1 VAVSYRALRDADFGP
16 LAAVGEQWLAQAGRL
31 EEREAELDDLRR
43 RRLGEAEWT
52 GTVAEEVRS
61 RVKLIADDA
70 VERAGECRRIAAAIE
85 DAVAVF
91 KDRQE
96 ELEELLASLPEGL
109 SVDAD
114 GVVTAESAED
124 AAAFERR
131 VEAILDAVG
140 EADET
145 LHAAVAAIAGTTDAG
160 ERAELAAGVALA
172 DDFQDMLDGGA
183 DPAAVNAWWDGLSPF
198 EQQGLL
204 EARPELL
211 AQVDG
216 IPTAVRDSANR
227 TLLDGELERRENEI
241 EAVEDRLAADPGDED
256 LRRRLEG
263 LRDTQRDLV
272 RLRDEVS
279 EPYQVGSGGPA
290 LERYLLGYSSAGD
303 GRAVVAIG
311 NPDTADHVS
320 VLVPGTGTDLGNV
333 GGSLDRAELM
343 AGDAYWADPG
353 SSTASVLWLG
363 YDAPDE
369 IVPHAMDR
377 GYAEDAAED
386 LSSFASG
393 LRAVDEDGASHVT
406 VTGHSYGST
415 TVGIAARDAG
425 LDVDDMVFVASPGV
439 GVDSASDLGID
450 PDRVWAT
457 RNEEDIIG
465 WAREDAIGAIAGGG
479 AGGLVGGAAG
489 GLIGG
494 ALGYFASDHDDL
506 VHGTDPVS
514 DAFGGRTFQS
524 DATRDADGFEE
535 LWKDNA
541 ENHSSYWDGD
551 NGHPRNVARDNLAY
565 IVTGQTSGVR

>member
-1 VAVSYRALRDADFGP
+1 MSYSALREADLGP
-16 LAAVGEQWLAQAGRL
+16 LEAVGEQWRAQAGRL
-31 EEREAELDDLRR
+31 EEREAELDELRR
-43 RRLGEAEWT
+43 RRIGEAEWT
-52 GTVAEEVRS
+52 GTVADEVRS
-61 RVKLIADDA
+61 RVKLIGDDA

-91 KDRQE
+91 KRGQE
-96 ELEELLASLPEGL
+96 ELAELLASLPAGAT
-109 SVDAD
+109 VDGD
-114 GVVTAESAED
+114 GVVAAESAAD
-124 AAAFERR
+124 ALALEQRI
-131 VEAILDAVG
+131 EAVLDAVG

-145 LHAAVAAIAGTTDAG
+145 LHAAVAAIAGTTDAR

-172 DDFQDMLDGGA
+172 DDFQDLLDRDAG
-183 DPAAVNAWWDGLSPF
+183 PAEVNAWWDGLSPF

-216 IPTAVRDSANR
+216 IPADVRDTANR
-227 TLLDGELERRENEI
+227 TLLDGELHRREREI
-241 EAVEDRLAADPGDED
+241 EAVEDRLAADPGNEG
-256 LRRRLEG
+256 LQRRLEG
-263 LRDTQRDLV
+263 LRGTREDLE
-272 RLRDEVS
+272 RLRDKVS
-279 EPYQVGSGGPA
+279 EPYQIGAGGPA
-290 LERYLLGYSSAGD
+290 LDHYLLGYSSAED
-303 GRAVVAIG
+303 GRAIVAIG
-311 NPDTADHVS
+311 NPDTADNVS
-320 VLVPGTGTDLGNV
+320 VLVPGTGADLGNA
-333 GGSLDRAELM
+333 GGSIDRAGLM
-343 AGDAYWADPG
+343 AADAYWADPG
-353 SSTASVLWLG
+353 ASTASVMWLG

-369 IVPHAMDR
+369 VVPHAMDAA
-377 GYAEDAAED
+377 YAEGAAKN

-393 LRAVDEDGASHVT
+393 LRATDEDGASRVT

-425 LDVDDMVFVASPGV
+425 LDVDGLVFVGSPGV
-439 GVDSASDLGID
+439 GVDTASDLGID

-479 AGGLVGGAAG
+479 AGGLLGGPLG

-494 ALGYFASDHDDL
+494 AVGYFASDHDDL

-514 DAFGGRTFQS
+514 DAFGGRTFRS
-524 DATRDADGFEE
+524 DATRDADGIEE

-541 ENHSSYWDGD
+541 DNHSSYWDGD
-551 NGHPRNVARDNLAY
+551 NGHPRNAARDNMAY